1 MFKSHLALGFFI
13 GLIFI
18 SYFNVPYPVLF
29 ILLVTVFSGLPDID
43 HPKSKYGR
51 KLWFIS
57 IPISWVS
64 KHRGIFH
71 SVYPPLL
78 IFFVLSYFNY
88 SYLGIAIA
96 IGYIA
101 HLIGDA
107 VTKQGINFL
116 HPFST
121 FEIRGPMTTGAFL
134 ETIVFFVIMGLNI
147 FFTARVIGLV

>member
-1 MFKSHLALGFFI
+1 MFKTHLALGFLI
-13 GLIFI
+13 GLFFI
-18 SYFNVPYPVLF
+18 NFFSVSYPLF
-29 ILLVTVFSGLPDID
+29 FVLLVTVCSGLPDID
-43 HPKSKYGR
+43 HPNSKYGR
-51 KLWFIS
+51 KLWFLA

-78 IFFVLSYFNY
+78 IFFVLSYFGY
-88 SYLGIAIA
+88 GYFGLAIL

-121 FEIRGPMTTGAFL
+121 FEIRGPMTTGAFF
-134 ETIVFFVIMGLNI
+134 ESIIFFVIIVLDLFYLIRLFGFI
-147 FFTARVIGLV
+147 